1 MKITP
6 LWEFVIVER
15 KKLKSSA
22 IIIDNETARRHAE
35 EGKGV
40 VQSVGDKAEDFIKD
54 LVGKEI
60 VFKQHA
66 GNWMEIDDEE
76 IFPLHQDDILAVI
89 EQ

>member
-15 KKLKSSA
+15 KKLKSSS
-22 IIIDNETARRHAE
+22 IIIEEDAARRHAE
-35 EGKGV
+35 QGKGV
-40 VQSVGDKAEDFIKD
+40 VQAVGDKAEDFIKE

-66 GNWMEIDDEE
+66 GNWMEIDGED

-89 EQ
+89 ER